1 MKKITGKALSLVLS
15 IALVASSFSA
25 SFASASTKTVTG
37 SVDLKKDDAKTITL
51 VSGGADKDSGV
62 NLTDWIDQ
70 QQTGDKTSMDTPD
83 HQTVTVDQ
91 ILDVSHV
98 SGDRL
103 VKWGDETGG
112 SISDDD
118 NEATHLFLRNKTGD
132 GKEVISVLY
141 KGTYS
146 DDDGNDVTVK
156 AKADITVNVV
166 KEGTILI
173 GKGYSTADLAK
184 RAGKSI
190 ESIDTLAQ
198 KNDQEFQDPLKDSA
212 VDKAD
217 VGVYVAFDDPNDKS
231 IEVKYAPVSTY
242 FDFATSTKQS
252 DGTTASDY
260 KTTANDALYTV
271 KMSGSTGSKCDFLP
285 SSTDSN
291 LLTVYAKDGV
301 STGTISF
308 TLNNSSTK
316 NNGGNKLS
324 YVTVDG
330 AYTTDGKTYT
340 SDASK
345 YDDSKV
351 TAKTTVAK
359 KAIVTKNSSVNKDK
373 KTLLGTLDVT
383 GYDLKLS
390 DGITSFSVDKDCSIG
405 TISVGSGTGFK
416 SASNVLSIS
425 SANVKGFDLD
435 DNFAGKVVI
444 NDSKTGDLNAKKGS
458 VDISGDTTV
467 GNVECDNAID
477 VSSGNVGDLKS
488 NNADVT
494 ISANDDDKAT
504 TVGKVQ
510 AGGKVSIDNDD
521 SKVVVK
527 SLLAKADN
535 STFELT
541 GDSISIGAIDFDYR
555 DATLSI
561 GDFQGKLPA
570 PVNGKNASIE
580 TTDEDAD
587 VAFTGA
593 ATIDSLNLN
602 DSSKVTFDTSLKAGD
617 ITGSG
622 TIKLPLG
629 SLYVT
634 SSVSGS
640 PVLKFSND
648 FKVGDTAFKADSDT
662 VDVDDFDG
670 FGFTVSKSTGSTVD
684 TFKIASAKFAG
695 LLITPSSAR
704 IAKGTQY
711 AQTFKASAYP
721 SGTVIPSG
729 DKVAWDF
736 DGSDTNFKYTAN
748 ADGTYTVEVIAVD
761 PNFASENEGKVI
773 AKLVDENGDEDTDY
787 SETDCAVTALAVPDA
802 TFTSD
807 TGATLTVAQGASY
820 TFKITSVD
828 GKEPTFSVGSNA
840 FSVTKVGKSGN
851 AYFYKITA
859 TGAVKTSTGIYVN
872 GVRSTIATIG
882 ASAVKIDTTKL
893 SLKTGASYTFKVTG
907 TTVAPSFTSGNTAVV
922 KVVSSSA
929 SAGSY
934 FFKVSGVKAGS
945 TGIYVN
951 GVRAAVVT
959 VA

>member
-37 SVDLKKDDAKTITL
+37 SVDLKKDDAKVIYL

-70 QQTGDKTSMDTPD
+70 QQTGDKTFMDTPD

-146 DDDGNDVTVK
+146 DEDGNDVVVK
-156 AKADITVNVV
+156 AKADITVNVI

-173 GKGYSTADLAK
+173 GKGYSTPDLAK

-198 KNDQEFQDPLKDSA
+198 KNDTEFKDPLKDSA

-217 VGVYVAFDDPNDKS
+217 VGVYVAFDDPKDKS
-231 IEVKYAPVSTY
+231 IEVKYAPVKTY
-242 FDFATSTKQS
+242 FDFASKSNQIAQQT
-252 DGTTASDY
+252 DGTNTTEY
-260 KTTANDALYTV
+260 KTTAKDALYTV

-285 SSTDSN
+285 SSTQDN
-291 LLTVYAKDGV
+291 LLTVYAKSGV
-301 STGTISF
+301 STGTVSF
-308 TLNNSSTK
+308 TLNNSSTN

-330 AYTTDGKTYT
+330 AYTTDGTTYT

-359 KAIVTKNSSVNKDK
+359 KAIVTNLSSVNKDK
-373 KTLLGTLDVT
+373 KTLLGSLDVT

-390 DGITSFSVDKDCSIG
+390 DNVSTFSVDKDCSIG
-405 TISVGSGTGFK
+405 TISGGKKLT
-416 SASNVLSIS
+416 NLSIA

-435 DNFAGKVVI
+435 DDFAGKVVI

-467 GNVECDNAID
+467 GNVECDNAIE

-488 NNADVT
+488 NNADIT

-504 TVGKVQ
+504 SVGKVQ

-521 SKVVVK
+521 SKVVAK

-541 GDSISIGAIDFDYR
+541 GNSISIGAIDFDYR

-587 VAFTGA
+587 VTFTGA
-593 ATIDSLNLN
+593 STIDSLNLN

-729 DKVAWDF
+729 DKIAWDF
-736 DGSDTNFKYTAN
+736 SGSDTNFKYTAN

-761 PNFASENEGKVI
+761 PNFASENDGKVI

-828 GKEPTFSVGSNA
+828 GKEPTFAVGSNA

-859 TGAVKTSTGIYVN
+859 TGAVKTSVGVYVN
-872 GVRSTIATIG
+872 GVRSTVATIG

-893 SLKTGASYTFKVTG
+893 SLKTGASYTFKVSG

>member
-25 SFASASTKTVTG
+25 SFASASTKTVSG
-37 SVDLKKDDAKTITL
+37 SVDLKKDDAKVIYL

-62 NLTDWIDQ
+62 NLTDWIAKQ
-70 QQTGDKTSMDTPD
+70 QAGGDPTSMDTPD
-83 HQTVTVDQ
+83 HQNPTVDQ

-103 VKWGDETGG
+103 VKWGNAKGS

-118 NEATHLFLRNKTGD
+118 NDPCYLFLKNKTGD

-141 KGTYS
+141 KGTYQ
-146 DDDGNDVTVK
+146 DDDGNDVNVK
-156 AKADITVNVV
+156 AKAEITVHVI

-173 GKGYSTADLAK
+173 GKGYSNAGTDLSD
-184 RAGKSI
+184 RTGKSI
-190 ESIDTLAQ
+190 EDIGTLAS
-198 KNDQEFQDPLKDSA
+198 KTDDEFADPIMGSKDSA
-212 VDKAD
+212 VDSAK
-217 VGVYVAFDDPNDKS
+217 VGVYAAYDAADGNILVNY
-231 IEVKYAPVSTY
+231 VPVPTY
-242 FDFATSTKQS
+242 FDCATKV
-252 DGTTASDY
+252 GTVAKDDTNGTYTTDAVAKEKAADFTVKVTGS
-260 KTTANDALYTV
+260 TAN
-271 KMSGSTGSKCDFLP
+271 KCDLLP
-285 SSTDSN
+285 SATESN
-291 LLTVYAKDGV
+291 LLTIYSKDGV
-301 STGTISF
+301 STGSVSF
-308 TLNNSSTK
+308 TVSNSSK
-316 NNGGNKLS
+316 NADLAKNISISANSKL
-324 YVTVDG
+324 
-330 AYTTDGKTYT
+330 
-340 SDASK
+340 
-345 YDDSKV
+345 DDSKV

-359 KAIVTKNSSVNKDK
+359 KAIVRKATSITKDK
-373 KTLLGTLDVT
+373 KTLLKVYGSTDTLDIT
-383 GYDLKLS
+383 GYDLKLDDS
-390 DGITSFSVDKDCSIG
+390 FTSSFNIDKDCSVG
-405 TISVGSGTGFK
+405 VISGGKGMG
-416 SASNVLSIS
+416 ASTTLNIS
-425 SANVKGFDLD
+425 SATTGKLDLD
-435 DNFAGKVVI
+435 DAFAGKVII
-444 NDSKTGDLNAKKGS
+444 NDSKVGDVNAKKGAA
-458 VDISGDTTV
+458 DISGTSTV
-467 GNVECDNAID
+467 GNVKCDGEIT
-477 VSSGNVGDLKS
+477 VSSGNVGDIES
-488 NNADVT
+488 DTADVT
-494 ISANDDDKAT
+494 INANDDDKT
-504 TVGKVQ
+504 TNVGTVQ
-510 AGGKVSIDNDD
+510 AKLKTSIDNGD
-521 SKVVVK
+521 SKVVAK
-527 SLLAKADN
+527 CLLAKDDT
-535 STFELT
+535 STIELSGNNIT
-541 GDSISIGAIDFDYR
+541 ATKIDMDYR
-555 DATLSI
+555 KATLSI

-570 PVNGKNASIE
+570 PVNGKNATIE
-580 TTDEDAD
+580 TTDDDAD
-587 VAFTGA
+587 VTFTGA
-593 ATIDSLNLN
+593 ATVDSLSLN

-648 FKVGDTAFKADSDT
+648 FKVGDTAFKADSDS

-670 FGFTVSKSTGSTVD
+670 FGFTVTKSAGSTID

-736 DGSDTNFKYTAN
+736 SGSDTNFKYTAN

-761 PNFASENEGKVI
+761 PTFASENEGKVI

-787 SETDCAVTALAVPDA
+787 TETDCAVTALAVPDA

-820 TFKITSVD
+820 TFKITTLD

-859 TGAVKTSTGIYVN
+859 TGAVKTSVGVYVN
-872 GVRSTIATIG
+872 GVRSTVATIG

-893 SLKTGASYTFKVTG
+893 SLKTGASYTFKVSG